1 MPPKYMYNYSIFE
14 KLGYFNLQIDYFCT
28 KNLYKINRRQAETKI
43 SIDKLPKSCKN
54 LRVPY

>member
-1 MPPKYMYNYSIFE
+1 MPPRYMYNYSIFE
-14 KLGYFNLQIDYFCT
+14 KLSYFNLRIDYFCT
-28 KNLYKINRRQAETKI
+28 KILYKISMRQAETKI